1 MTDEELIRAIMSDR
15 TATQREK
22 ELANRMLRLLFAF
35 DAMEELL
42 FEEVFIERG
51 VMQ

>member
-22 ELANRMLRLLFAF
+22 ELARRMLRLLFSF
-35 DAMEELL
+35 DALEELL
-42 FEEVFIERG
+42 SEEEPIDRRM
-51 VMQ
+51 MQ